1 MRILAVDLG
10 DKRVGLA
17 VSDASG
23 IIATPK
29 SGFNFTN
36 LCYSLDYI
44 SNISDELEVSLI
56 LLGMPLL
63 LSGSYGEQANKVKKF
78 VTELRKKVSIK
89 VDVIDERFSSVEAKR
104 RLIENTSKKSKTR
117 FKNLD
122 SAAAAVMLQSY
133 LDFSNKI

>member
-17 VSDASG
+17 VSDTSG

-29 SGFNFTN
+29 SGFNFKN
-36 LCYSLDYI
+36 ICYSLDYI

-63 LSGSYGEQANKVKKF
+63 LSGSYGEQAKKVKKF
-78 VTELRKKVSIK
+78 ATELRKKVSIK
-89 VDVIDERFSSVEAKR
+89 VDIIDERFSSVEAKR
-104 RLIENTSKKSKTR
+104 RLIENTSKKSKSR
-117 FKNLD
+117 LKNLD

-133 LDFSNKI
+133 LDFSNKV